1 MLPHLEVIH
10 GTIEGIDPGV
20 SNTPMIQIVR
30 PEGGSLTVS
39 ATAEQVEQAS
49 RLGDVS
55 AMVVMGP
62 SPRLV
67 WIREK
72 GVDVPVPHAEERDA
86 HALRKWNELLRRLA
100 R

>member
-20 SNTPMIQIVR
+20 SNTPTIQLAQR
-30 PEGGSLTVS
+30 EGGILKVT
-39 ATAEQVEQAS
+39 ATAAQVEQAS
-49 RLGDVS
+49 HLREVS

-62 SPRLV
+62 SPRLI

-72 GVDVPVPHAEERDA
+72 GVDVPVPPAEARDA

-100 R
+100 Q